1 MYCSHC
7 GSALP
12 EGSVF
17 CPHCG
22 VKINTADQP
31 VPELPITGAAM
42 PAAPSIAEEAS
53 VPADAPVAEEFPTQG
68 ETPFAAEV
76 PAPYASPATEGNP
89 GSDAFPAA
97 EGTPFDAGIAP
108 APLPRKRSRKRL
120 VFSLIAAVL
129 VLALLAGGM
138 VYAFVLNTPE
148 ARLLRA
154 LENTG
159 EALEDVFARCKNLNA
174 LAARGGELS
183 ASGKLSY
190 ALELSSDSGYQP
202 FSYKLCADTDL
213 ENKQLGG
220 SLDFTV
226 DDAIPPIQL
235 QFYLDEE
242 SFVLGLPQLLDG
254 VYSIPMKDFGKKLL
268 ASPLAKLAEIED
280 SDALSELSFNFFAE
294 ISWDDFREQYPEETA
309 AFLDSIQIEESDEVI
324 PKAEDGLEVYSLRVD
339 WQCADALL
347 HAYMEYSICALYG
360 TDALLTQMDF
370 EEIDNAFA
378 ALDDAASYLLIG
390 INDDNCIS
398 ALYLT
403 DEAQTYTATLLLE
416 GRQNLW
422 NDVTLLVDGKTVAT
436 ACLQSTA
443 DGFQFEIE
451 AEDTTLTIA
460 CDDAEGLLTFAAS
473 GRSSAMQEFR
483 YELTDG
489 GLHIYTVSPA
499 EDFRFDLR
507 LLPLQQID
515 KLSDEPTDLFSVS
528 TAKLQGI
535 AMEFYYNLQS
545 LIQ

>member
-7 GSALP
+7 GSALS
-12 EGSVF
+12 EGSAF

-22 VKINTADQP
+22 VKINTAAQP
-31 VPELPITGAAM
+31 VPELPITDATR
-42 PAAPSIAEEAS
+42 AAPSMVEEAS
-53 VPADAPVAEEFPTQG
+53 VPADTPVAEEFPTQS
-68 ETPFAAEV
+68 ETPFAAEFS
-76 PAPYASPATEGNP
+76 APNASPTTEGDSD
-89 GSDAFPAA
+89 SDAFPAA

-108 APLPRKRSRKRL
+108 APLPRKRNRKRL
-120 VFSLIAAVL
+120 IFSLIAAVL
-129 VLALLAGGM
+129 VLALLAGGL

-159 EALEDVFARCKNLNA
+159 EALEDVFARCTNLNA
-174 LAARGGELS
+174 LAARGEELS
-183 ASGKLSY
+183 ASGKLSC
-190 ALELSSDSGYQP
+190 ALELSSDSGYRP
-202 FSYKLCADTDL
+202 FSYKFCADTDR

-220 SLDFTV
+220 SFDFTM

-242 SFVLGLPQLLDG
+242 SLVLGLPQLLDD

-268 ASPLAKLAEIED
+268 ASPLAKSAEIEG
-280 SDALSELSFNFFAE
+280 SDVLSELSFNFFAE
-294 ISWDDFREQYPEETA
+294 ISWDDFRKQYPEETA
-309 AFLDSIQIEESDEVI
+309 AFLDSLQIEESDEAI

-339 WQCADALL
+339 WQCAGALL
-347 HAYMEYSICALYG
+347 QAYMEYSVCALYG
-360 TDALLTQMDF
+360 TDAMLTQSELD
-370 EEIDNAFA
+370 ELDDTLAE
-378 ALDDAASYLLIG
+378 LDDAGSYLLIG

-443 DGFQFEIE
+443 DGFQCEIE
-451 AEDTTLTIA
+451 AENTTLSIA

-473 GRSSAMQEFR
+473 DSPSAIQEFR
-483 YELTDG
+483 YESADG
-489 GLHIYTVSPA
+489 GLHIYTVSQA
-499 EDFRFDLR
+499 EDLRFDLR

-515 KLSDEPTDLFSVS
+515 KLSDDPTDLFSVS

-535 AMEFYYNLQS
+535 AMEIYSNLQT
-545 LIQ
+545 LIP